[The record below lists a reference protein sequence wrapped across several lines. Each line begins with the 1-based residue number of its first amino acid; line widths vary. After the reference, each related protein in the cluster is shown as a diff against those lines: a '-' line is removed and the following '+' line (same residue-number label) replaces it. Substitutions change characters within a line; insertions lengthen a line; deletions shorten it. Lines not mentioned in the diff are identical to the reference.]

1 FPNRRGTWRSYCR
14 AVDLEVAISAT
25 ERYPVGEQTTN
36 MARRWQT
43 GGNEQLSPAQL
54 AELRKKLEAMPAF
67 ELESRY
73 RAVHNA
79 CRYEIQG
86 RVPSPA
92 IMQELIQAWKIL
104 RRVARR

>member
-1 FPNRRGTWRSYCR
+1 LGCTRNSA
-14 AVDLEVAISAT
+14 AVAYELI
-25 ERYPVGEQTTN
+25 GEHKAK

-43 GGNEQLSPAQL
+43 GSREQLTPAEL
-54 AELRKKLEAMPAF
+54 VELRKKLEAMPAY

-92 IMQELIQAWKIL
+92 IMQELVTAWRVL
-104 RRVARR
+104 RKVAKR

>member
-1 FPNRRGTWRSYCR
+1 
-14 AVDLEVAISAT
+14 
-25 ERYPVGEQTTN
+25 

-43 GGNEQLSPAQL
+43 GGNEQLTPSDL
-54 AELRKKLEAMPAF
+54 AALRQRLEAMPTH

-86 RVPSPA
+86 RVPPPA
-92 IMQELIQAWKIL
+92 MIQELVTAWKVL
-104 RRVARR
+104 RRVAGRR